1 MKPILTEK
9 LNLNQIN
16 SRFGLLPED
25 DILNYLERYD
35 NGVEIMDDN
44 YKCLINRNAEEISII
59 LVFSKKSIISFKN
72 RRLIPVTEIYN

>member
-44 YKCLINRNAEEISII
+44 YKCLINRNAVEISII